1 MSEELNIE
9 VGEPIP
15 NTFDYSLS
23 PAELDQKLSETMMK
37 VRTGQAPATHEYT
50 MLGYALDYIDF
61 VKNNMNITL
70 DFGEENLAD
79 YCGTLDAL
87 KKSFAQNP
95 PPADFFTNVL
105 KGATG
110 FFGIMVIK
118 NLGGNWA
125 QSNIGMTVIHNGTNA
140 FVMNRVGRFLQGGED
155 DMGAF
160 YNYLKTQA

>member
-1 MSEELNIE
+1 MSEKLNIE

-15 NTFDYSLS
+15 NTFDYSLT
-23 PAELDQKLSETMMK
+23 PAELDKKLSEAMTR
-37 VRTGQAPATHEYT
+37 VRAGQTPATHEYT

-61 VKNNMNITL
+61 VRNNMNITL

-79 YCGTLDAL
+79 YCKTLEAL
-87 KKSFAQNP
+87 QKSFAQNP

-105 KGATG
+105 KSATG

-118 NLGGNWA
+118 NLGGSWA
-125 QSNIGMTVIHNGTNA
+125 QSNLGMTVIRNGTTA

-155 DMGAF
+155 D
-160 YNYLKTQA
+160 LKTFYEHLKNS

>member
-23 PAELDQKLSETMMK
+23 PAELDKKLSEAMAK
-37 VRTGQAPATHEYT
+37 ARAGQAVPTHEYT

-61 VKNNMNITL
+61 VKNNMNLTL
-70 DFGEENLAD
+70 DFGEEYLED
-79 YCGTLDAL
+79 YCGSLEAL
-87 KKSFAQNP
+87 QKGFAQNP
-95 PPADFFTNVL
+95 PPADFFSNVL
-105 KGATG
+105 KSATG

-118 NLGGNWA
+118 NLGGSWA
-125 QSNIGMTVIHNGTNA
+125 QSNVGMAVIHNGSTA

-155 DMGAF
+155 DLKSF
-160 YNYLKTQA
+160 YGYLKQA